1 MLVSEGEVIPKAQ
14 EKNGNAMNKKT
25 TTYLIVFCLLGF
37 SACCHAKGQGID
49 SRDLLDNIL
58 YRFSSTASMW
68 IHTILS
74 YARYLFWSLALISMV
89 WTYGLMALR
98 KADIQEFMSEAV
110 RFLVVVGFF
119 YWILD
124 NGPAIATAIMDSMRQ
139 LAAKASG
146 VSEHVSPSDIVD
158 VGFDIVSRAIDS
170 SSIWSPA
177 ATTVGLI
184 VAGIILIILALVSIN
199 MLIILITAWIVT
211 YGGIILLGF
220 GGGRWTQ
227 DIAINYYKTVL
238 GIALQAF
245 AMILIIGIGK
255 SFVDQY
261 YAAMSTSIQLKEMF
275 VMLVVAVLLLVL
287 IDKIPPVLAG
297 IVSGGGSG
305 GGGGGLGLGG
315 AIGAAG
321 IAGAALASAAGATG
335 AQSAGGLSALH
346 SAFKAASQSMS
357 TGDTG
362 SLSGGSSG
370 TKSGGL
376 AQAMGQASKFAGS
389 FGSHLASGAFDVAR
403 EKAGSMKASFSAK
416 AAETTGGKI
425 AEAIQQRAS
434 SNAGSSNADYHSSES
449 QNVTSMG
456 APEGSFSSGSNDF
469 VPQDDCS
476 DEVSQFVNQKASGD
490 SQ

>member
-1 MLVSEGEVIPKAQ
+1 MLVSEGEAIRKVQGKS
-14 EKNGNAMNKKT
+14 GNTMNKMT
-25 TTYLIVFCLLGF
+25 TTSLLILCLLGF
-37 SACCHAKGQGID
+37 SVCCHAQGHGVD

-68 IHTILS
+68 SQTILG
-74 YARYLFWSLALISMV
+74 YARYLFWSLATISMV

-98 KADIQEFMSEAV
+98 KADTQEFLAETV
-110 RFLVVVGFF
+110 KFLVVVGFF

-146 VSEHVSPSDIVD
+146 INKHVSPSDIVD
-158 VGFDIVSRAIDS
+158 VGFDIVSKAIDS

-184 VAGIILIILALVSIN
+184 VAGLILIILALVSIN
-199 MLIILITAWIVT
+199 MLIILITAWILT

-261 YAAMSTSIQLKEMF
+261 YAAMSENIMLKEMF
-275 VMLVVAVLLLVL
+275 VMMVVAVLLLVL
-287 IDKIPPVLAG
+287 INKIPPVLSG

-305 GGGGGLGLGG
+305 GGGGLGLGG
-315 AIGAAG
+315 ALGAAG
-321 IAGAALASAAGATG
+321 IAGTALAGAAGA
-335 AQSAGGLSALH
+335 AAVQSAGGLSALQA
-346 SAFKAASQSMS
+346 AFKAASHSIGAS
-357 TGDTG
+357 GAGSVSGDSPG
-362 SLSGGSSG
+362 SKQGS
-370 TKSGGL
+370 L

-403 EKAGSMKASFSAK
+403 EKAASMKDAFSAK
-416 AAETTGGKI
+416 AADTTGGKI
-425 AEAIQQRAS
+425 ADAIHQRIS
-434 SNAGSSNADYHSSES
+434 SNAESPTINQQVSES

-456 APEGSFSSGSNDF
+456 APEGSFSSGNINSD
-469 VPQDDCS
+469 

-490 SQ
+490 GQ

>member
-1 MLVSEGEVIPKAQ
+1 MPVLKAEVTPKVQ
-14 EKNGNAMNKKT
+14 VQNGNPMKKKT
-25 TTYLIVFCLLGF
+25 ITYLIVFFLIGF
-37 SACCHAKGQGID
+37 SVSAYAQGSMD

-58 YRFSSTASMW
+58 YRFSTTASTW
-68 IHTILS
+68 SQTILS

-89 WTYGLMALR
+89 WTYGLMSLR
-98 KADIQEFMSEAV
+98 RADIQEFMAETV

-124 NGPAIATAIMDSMRQ
+124 NGPAIATAIIDSMRQ

-146 VSEHVSPSDIVD
+146 IDTHISPSDIID
-158 VGFDIVSRAIDS
+158 VGFDIVSKAIDNS
-170 SSIWSPA
+170 SLWSPA

-184 VAGIILIILALVSIN
+184 VAGVILVVLALVSIN
-199 MLIILITAWIVT
+199 MLIILITAWILT

-227 DIAINYYKTVL
+227 DIAIQYYKTVL

-261 YAAMSTSIQLKEMF
+261 YAAMAKDILLKEMF
-275 VMLVVAVLLLVL
+275 VMLVVAILLLIL
-287 IDKIPPVLAG
+287 INKIPPVLAN
-297 IVSGGGSG
+297 IVSGGGGGSG
-305 GGGGGLGLGG
+305 GIGLGG
-315 AIGAAG
+315 ALGAAG
-321 IAGAALASAAGATG
+321 IAGAALASSAGAVS

-346 SAFKAASQSMS
+346 AAFKAASQSIG
-357 TGDTG
+357 TGDLSSASEGNISSKTG
-362 SLSGGSSG
+362 S
-370 TKSGGL
+370 L

-403 EKAGSMKASFSAK
+403 EKASAVK
-416 AAETTGGKI
+416 EAIAATVAETPGGKI
-425 AEAIQQRAS
+425 ADAIAQRV
-434 SNAGSSNADYHSSES
+434 ES
-449 QNVTSMG
+449 QNDLSTSEHQDCAFQNITSIG
-456 APEGSFSSGSNDF
+456 TPEGSFSAGEND
-469 VPQDDCS
+469 
-476 DEVSQFVNQKASGD
+476 DEVSHFVSRKASGE